1 MIQVESVLIH
11 LFLKFSLVVESNI
24 TIYRVLEEYH
34 APLWLLPFRAMMAC
48 VLPSER
54 KTQMMRYRH
63 TFALAC
69 TSIVATAL
77 LIVLLTAVRAED
89 NRNELGTPLDYGIP
103 DELQLLKEEE
113 TVSIASRYEQPI
125 SQAPSNVYVI
135 TDEDIRHSGAVDLPT
150 VLRRIPGMEII
161 QMSGADFNVS
171 IRGNNQLLANK
182 LLVLVDGRSIYI
194 DAQGTTFLKMLP
206 VTLPEIK
213 RIEILKGPASAIYGF
228 NAFDGI
234 INIITK
240 SPEEIKGTTMQIGGG
255 EFGTLTAS
263 AIHAGHIGKW
273 NYRLSVGED
282 QNQQWR
288 NRDSLAF
295 RTYKF
300 NAHTEYKL
308 TSDSKLV
315 VSGGFLDTNRFD
327 GPTFRGAVVLNSQFV
342 LPYANIAYERPDF
355 FIRAYWNQFNALSDI
370 FTDPLL
376 ANFLRTTDRNGS
388 TRLDFLG
395 NTYNI
400 EAQHTLRLGTHQ
412 MTYGLN
418 YRLNTFSGNSISSAS
433 QENRFGVY
441 IQDEWKI
448 TGRLTVIAG
457 ARYDLHTEINPTIS
471 PRVSLLYQLAPA
483 HTLRASVSIGYR
495 PPALFDTHED
505 LRVQFLPPLSPG
517 SAPIRGSHNLHPE
530 QIIAYDIGYQGWY
543 FNHRVRLRTDL
554 FLNHISDLIDTG
566 GTRLTGFNNS
576 NVGEADIFGGEA
588 GVEFIATSWLSGYA
602 TYTYQEVTQ
611 RSADRGAPRFKINAG
626 ARGLWEN
633 GFSAEINYFHVG
645 SATYPIEGF
654 FSLLPT
660 PPDERVRNYDL
671 LNLRAAYRFWQQQ
684 AAAGY
689 VREAEVAVTAFNA
702 LNDTHKE
709 HPLGD
714 TIGSRVMG
722 WLTMRY

>member
-11 LFLKFSLVVESNI
+11 LFLKFSIVVESNI
-24 TIYRVLEEYH
+24 TIDRVLEEYH

-48 VLPSER
+48 VLPSEH
-54 KTQMMRYRH
+54 KTQMMRYGH

-69 TSIVATAL
+69 ISIVATAL

-171 IRGNNQLLANK
+171 IRGNK
-182 LLVLVDGRSIYI
+182 
-194 DAQGTTFLKMLP
+194 
-206 VTLPEIK
+206 
-213 RIEILKGPASAIYGF
+213 
-228 NAFDGI
+228 
-234 INIITK
+234 
-240 SPEEIKGTTMQIGGG
+240 
-255 EFGTLTAS
+255 
-263 AIHAGHIGKW
+263 
-273 NYRLSVGED
+273 
-282 QNQQWR
+282 
-288 NRDSLAF
+288 
-295 RTYKF
+295 
-300 NAHTEYKL
+300 
-308 TSDSKLV
+308 
-315 VSGGFLDTNRFD
+315 
-327 GPTFRGAVVLNSQFV
+327 
-342 LPYANIAYERPDF
+342 
-355 FIRAYWNQFNALSDI
+355 
-370 FTDPLL
+370 
-376 ANFLRTTDRNGS
+376 
-388 TRLDFLG
+388 
-395 NTYNI
+395 
-400 EAQHTLRLGTHQ
+400 
-412 MTYGLN
+412 
-418 YRLNTFSGNSISSAS
+418 
-433 QENRFGVY
+433 
-441 IQDEWKI
+441 
-448 TGRLTVIAG
+448 
-457 ARYDLHTEINPTIS
+457 
-471 PRVSLLYQLAPA
+471 
-483 HTLRASVSIGYR
+483 
-495 PPALFDTHED
+495 
-505 LRVQFLPPLSPG
+505 
-517 SAPIRGSHNLHPE
+517 
-530 QIIAYDIGYQGWY
+530 
-543 FNHRVRLRTDL
+543 
-554 FLNHISDLIDTG
+554 
-566 GTRLTGFNNS
+566 TRLTGFNNS

-660 PPDERVRNYDL
+660 PPDERVRRYDL

>member
-1 MIQVESVLIH
+1 M
-11 LFLKFSLVVESNI
+11 
-24 TIYRVLEEYH
+24 
-34 APLWLLPFRAMMAC
+34 
-48 VLPSER
+48 
-54 KTQMMRYRH
+54 
-63 TFALAC
+63 
-69 TSIVATAL
+69 
-77 LIVLLTAVRAED
+77 VRAWHRFSFACLLVIATVPLLVPLVAAQAED
-89 NRNELGTPLDYGIP
+89 KTSTLSTPLDYGIP
-103 DELQLLKEEE
+103 DELQLLREEE

-125 SQAPSNVYVI
+125 SEAPSNVYVI
-135 TDEDIRHSGAVDLPT
+135 TDEDIRQSGAVDLPT

-171 IRGNNQLLANK
+171 IRGDNQLLANK

-206 VTLPEIK
+206 ITLPEIK
-213 RIEILKGPASAIYGF
+213 RVEVLKGPASAIYGF

-240 SPEEIKGTTMQIGGG
+240 SPEEMKGTTMQIGGG
-255 EFGTLTAS
+255 ELGTMTGS
-263 AIHAGHIGKW
+263 AIHAGRIGKW
-273 NYRLSVGED
+273 AYRLSAGEE

-288 NRDSLAF
+288 SRDSLAF

-300 NAHTEYKL
+300 NAHTEYRL
-308 TSDSKLV
+308 TSDSKLT
-315 VSGGFLDTNRFD
+315 VSGGFLDNNRFD

-342 LPYANIAYERPDF
+342 LPYANIAYERPDI
-355 FIRAYWNQFNALSDI
+355 FIRAYWNQFNAFSDI
-370 FTDPLL
+370 LTDPLL
-376 ANFLRTTDRNGS
+376 ATLLRTTDKNGS

-395 NTYNI
+395 NTYNV
-400 EAQHTLRLGTHQ
+400 EAQHTLKLGAHRL
-412 MTYGLN
+412 TYGFN
-418 YRLNTFSGNSISSAS
+418 YRLNTFSGNSITSTS

-441 IQDEWKI
+441 VQGEWKVASSF
-448 TGRLTVIAG
+448 TLVAG

-471 PRVSLLYQLAPA
+471 PRISLLYQLAPT

-505 LRVQFLPPLSPG
+505 LSVQFLPPLSPG
-517 SAPIRGSHNLHPE
+517 NTPIRGSRNLHPE
-530 QIIAYDIGYQGWY
+530 QIIAYDVGYQGWY
-543 FNHRVRLRTDL
+543 FNHRVRLRADL
-554 FLNHISDLIDTG
+554 FFNHISDLIDTG

-588 GVEFIATSWLSGYA
+588 GIELLVTSWLSGYA
-602 TYTYQEVTQ
+602 NYTYQEVTQ
-611 RSADRGAPRFKINAG
+611 RAADRGGPRFKVNAG

-660 PPDERVRNYDL
+660 PPDERVSNYNL

-684 AAAGY
+684 AKAGY
-689 VREAEVAVTAFNA
+689 LRDAEMAVSTFNS
-702 LNDTHKE
+702 LNDKHRE

-714 TIGSRVMG
+714 LIGSRVMG
-722 WLTMRY
+722 WLTVRY

>member
-1 MIQVESVLIH
+1 MERAWH
-11 LFLKFSLVVESNI
+11 RFSF
-24 TIYRVLEEYH
+24 T
-34 APLWLLPFRAMMAC
+34 C
-48 VLPSER
+48 
-54 KTQMMRYRH
+54 
-63 TFALAC
+63 
-69 TSIVATAL
+69 L
-77 LIVLLTAVRAED
+77 LIIATVPLLVPLVAAQAED
-89 NRNELGTPLDYGIP
+89 KTSTLSTPLDYGIP
-103 DELQLLKEEE
+103 DELQLLREEE

-125 SQAPSNVYVI
+125 SEAPSNVYVI

-171 IRGNNQLLANK
+171 IRGDNQLLANK

-206 VTLPEIK
+206 ITLPEIK
-213 RIEILKGPASAIYGF
+213 RVEVLKGPASAIYGF

-240 SPEEIKGTTMQIGGG
+240 SPEEMKGTTMQIGGG
-255 EFGTLTAS
+255 EFGTMTGS
-263 AIHAGHIGKW
+263 AIHAGLIGKW
-273 NYRLSVGED
+273 AYRLSAGEE

-288 NRDSLAF
+288 SRDSLAF

-300 NAHTEYKL
+300 NAHTEYRL
-308 TSDSKLV
+308 TSDSKLT
-315 VSGGFLDTNRFD
+315 VSGGFLDNNRFD

-342 LPYANIAYERPDF
+342 LPYANIAYERPDI
-355 FIRAYWNQFNALSDI
+355 FIRAYWNQFNAFSDI
-370 FTDPLL
+370 VTDPLL
-376 ANFLRTTDRNGS
+376 ATLLRTTDKNGS

-395 NTYNI
+395 NTYNV
-400 EAQHTLRLGTHQ
+400 EAQHTLQLGAHRL
-412 MTYGLN
+412 TYGFN
-418 YRLNTFSGNSISSAS
+418 YRLNTFSGNSITSMS

-441 IQDEWKI
+441 VQGEWKVASSF
-448 TGRLTVIAG
+448 TLVAG
-457 ARYDLHTEINPTIS
+457 ARYDLHTDINPTIS
-471 PRVSLLYQLAPA
+471 PRISLLYQLAPT

-505 LRVQFLPPLSPG
+505 LSVQFLPPLSPG
-517 SAPIRGSHNLHPE
+517 NTPIRGSHNLHPE
-530 QIIAYDIGYQGWY
+530 QIIAYDVGYQGWY
-543 FNHRVRLRTDL
+543 FNHRIRLRGDL
-554 FLNHISDLIDTG
+554 FFNHISDLIDTG

-588 GVEFIATSWLSGYA
+588 GIELLVTSWLSGYA
-602 TYTYQEVTQ
+602 NYTYQEVTQ
-611 RSADRGAPRFKINAG
+611 RAADRGAPRFKVNAG

-660 PPDERVRNYDL
+660 PPDERVSNYNL

-684 AAAGY
+684 AKAGY
-689 VREAEVAVTAFNA
+689 LRDAEVAVSAFNS
-702 LNDTHKE
+702 LNDKHRE

-714 TIGSRVMG
+714 LIGSRVMG
-722 WLTMRY
+722 WLTVRY

>member
-1 MIQVESVLIH
+1 
-11 LFLKFSLVVESNI
+11 
-24 TIYRVLEEYH
+24 
-34 APLWLLPFRAMMAC
+34 MAC
-48 VLPSER
+48 ILRDHQMLMAQYRQTPSLACLSPVVIALMIWLPVA
-54 KTQMMRYRH
+54 
-63 TFALAC
+63 ALAGEHKNDV
-69 TSIVATAL
+69 TTTPDHGL
-77 LIVLLTAVRAED
+77 L
-89 NRNELGTPLDYGIP
+89 
-103 DELQLLKEEE
+103 DELILLKEEE

-125 SQAPSNVYVI
+125 SEAPSNIHVI
-135 TDEDIRHSGAVDLPT
+135 SDEDIRHSGAVDLPT

-171 IRGNNQLLANK
+171 VRGDNQLLSNK

-213 RIEILKGPASAIYGF
+213 RIEVLKGPASAIYGF

-240 SPEEIKGTTMQIGGG
+240 SPEEMKGTTVQIGGG
-255 EFGTLTAS
+255 EFGTLIGS
-263 AIHAGHIGKW
+263 AIHAGQIGKW
-273 NYRLSVGED
+273 KYRLSGGEE

-288 NRDSLAF
+288 NQDSLAF

-300 NAHTEYKL
+300 NAHTEYRL

-315 VSGGFLDTNRFD
+315 VSGGLLDNNRFD
-327 GPTFRGAVVLNSQFV
+327 GPTFRGAVVLNSQFT
-342 LPYANIAYERPDF
+342 LPYANIAYERSDF
-355 FIRAYWNQFNALSDI
+355 FVRAYWNQFNALSDI
-370 FTDPLL
+370 FTDPRL
-376 ANFLRTTDRNGS
+376 APFIRTTDKNGD

-395 NTYNI
+395 NTYNV
-400 EAQHTLRLGTHQ
+400 EGQHTLRLGSHQ
-412 MTYGLN
+412 LTYGLN
-418 YRLNTFSGNSISSAS
+418 YRLNTFSGNSITNAT
-433 QENRFGVY
+433 QENRLGVY
-441 IQDEWKI
+441 LQDQWKV
-448 TGRLTVIAG
+448 TGKFTVVAG

-517 SAPIRGSHNLHPE
+517 NALIRGSHNLHPE
-530 QIIAYDIGYQGWY
+530 QIIAYDVGYQGWY

-554 FLNHISDLIDTG
+554 FFNHISDLIDTG
-566 GTRLTGFNNS
+566 GLRQTGFNNS

-588 GVEFIATSWLSGYA
+588 GIELIATSWLSGYA
-602 TYTYQEVTQ
+602 NYTYQEVTQ
-611 RSADRGAPRFKINAG
+611 RAADRGAPRFKVNVG
-626 ARGLWEN
+626 ARGTWEN
-633 GFSAEINYFHVG
+633 GLSAEINYFHVG

-660 PPDERVRNYDL
+660 PPNERVHNYDL
-671 LNLRAAYRFWQQQ
+671 LNLRGAYRFWQQS
-684 AAAGY
+684 ATAGY
-689 VREAEVAVTAFNA
+689 LREAEVAVTAFNA
-702 LNDTHKE
+702 LKDSHRQ

-714 TIGSRVMG
+714 LIGSRVMG
-722 WLTMRY
+722 WLTVRY